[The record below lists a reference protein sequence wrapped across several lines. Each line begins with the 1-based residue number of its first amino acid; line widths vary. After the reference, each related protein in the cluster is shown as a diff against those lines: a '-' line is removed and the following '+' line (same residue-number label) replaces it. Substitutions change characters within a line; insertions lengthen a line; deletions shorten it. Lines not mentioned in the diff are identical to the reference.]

1 MLKVRTTL
9 LLGALV
15 LAPSFVLAAPQTPT
29 PKPKPTPAASAS
41 VHSTTGTVKSVDA
54 TTLTITRPS
63 GSVKEMTFAIND
75 ATKKQGAIAAGA
87 SVEVRYKTEGKQNIA
102 TAVTVNKKK

>member
-9 LLGALV
+9 LIGALV
-15 LAPSFVLAAPQTPT
+15 LAPSFVLAQTPT
-29 PKPKPTPAASAS
+29 PKAKPATAPAAAS
-41 VHSTTGTVKSVDA
+41 HSTTGTVKSVDA

-63 GSVKEMTFAIND
+63 GTVKEMTFTIND

-87 SVEVRYKTEGKQNIA
+87 SVEVRYKTEGKTNVA
-102 TAVTVNKKK
+102 TAVTVQKKK